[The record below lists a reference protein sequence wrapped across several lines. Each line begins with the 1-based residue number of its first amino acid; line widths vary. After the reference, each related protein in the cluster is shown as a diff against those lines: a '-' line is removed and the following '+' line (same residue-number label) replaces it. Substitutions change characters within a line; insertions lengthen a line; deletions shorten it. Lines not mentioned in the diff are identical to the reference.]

1 MLKILPSIAS
11 ADTMALRSE
20 MRRVEK
26 LGRLH
31 LDIEDGNFIDNITF
45 GQKTI
50 NAIAR
55 EFSGTLDA
63 HLMTTDPGAYLAWL
77 SEAGIEAVC
86 GHIETLPYPM
96 RFLKSAHRLGM
107 KAGLAMNLKVPVHEL
122 TAYTEELDYVLV
134 MTSEPDG
141 GEQEFF
147 SCAYGRVAQLR
158 EMLPERVKIWCDGG
172 IRPEYLPE
180 LHRAGMDVAIMG
192 RAVFSAADP
201 VQAVEM
207 YERSAT

>member
-1 MLKILPSIAS
+1 MTSFLQHRRAAYAAVLSVLIATPL
-11 ADTMALRSE
+11 AAQETPAETTVIVD
-20 MRRVEK
+20 
-26 LGRLH
+26 
-31 LDIEDGNFIDNITF
+31 DG
-45 GQKTI
+45 
-50 NAIAR
+50 
-55 EFSGTLDA
+55 
-63 HLMTTDPGAYLAWL
+63 DPGAYLAWL

-192 RAVFSAADP
+192 RAVFLAADP